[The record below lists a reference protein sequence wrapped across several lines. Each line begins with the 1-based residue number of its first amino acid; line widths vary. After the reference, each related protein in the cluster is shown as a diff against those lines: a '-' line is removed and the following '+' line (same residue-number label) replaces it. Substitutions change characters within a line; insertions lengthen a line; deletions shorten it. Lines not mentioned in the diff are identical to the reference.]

1 MPEQARKTR
10 VSFICTINS
19 LVVTQPLAQAGG
31 DTVIVDQ
38 EYGAVGLGFDVLML
52 KNAATVATDGQVRLQ
67 FEAGDGRTTTSAPV
81 QSRPKRCSR

>member
-1 MPEQARKTR
+1 
-10 VSFICTINS
+10 
-19 LVVTQPLAQAGG
+19 
-31 DTVIVDQ
+31 
-38 EYGAVGLGFDVLML
+38 ML